1 MYNVKL
7 KLLLNKAIAHELRVD
22 EREVLEF
29 VLVNIC
35 DDVLVCRRQFRLFS
49 CEISVEISNVCSW
62 SLSKTKQNFNIMI
75 REEPSGPFLE
85 LSIPRAI
92 QGFNRERGDP

>member
-7 KLLLNKAIAHELRVD
+7 KLILNKAIAHELRVD

-35 DDVLVCRRQFRLFS
+35 DDVLVRRRQFRLFS
-49 CEISVEISNVCSW
+49 CEISVEISNVCS
-62 SLSKTKQNFNIMI
+62 
-75 REEPSGPFLE
+75 
-85 LSIPRAI
+85 
-92 QGFNRERGDP
+92 